1 MKYTYTYE
9 WKYSYLKLFWHVI
22 YMVRERR
29 QLSSGKTIMEGDIVL
44 RQSELSGSTALDAPL
59 ANPDQ
64 LWPSGVVKFPA
75 NKKEIMRN
83 TMEYITREL
92 PCIKI

>member
-1 MKYTYTYE
+1 M
-9 WKYSYLKLFWHVI
+9 
-22 YMVRERR
+22 
-29 QLSSGKTIMEGDIVL
+29 SSGITIVEGDIVL

-75 NKKEIMRN
+75 DKKEIIRN
-83 TMEYITREL
+83 EMEYITREVS
-92 PCIKI
+92 CIKFQEATELGKDYVLI